1 MTRRVTFKSLRGQA
15 LVEFAI
21 ILPVMLLM
29 FMGVWDLGRGIFAYN
44 EVSNAAREAARTGI
58 VNQNP
63 NDIAGRA
70 AQQALSL
77 GLSSTPAPTNKCPS
91 PDGPTFLDS
100 GTCVNFL
107 KDDLSTDCS
116 SSLSVGCV
124 VDVTV
129 KYSYTPITPIISN
142 IIGSLTLTST
152 SREAIESVCQGAGC
166 PVR

>member
-1 MTRRVTFKSLRGQA
+1 MTRRATFKSHRGQA

-21 ILPVMLLM
+21 ILPVMVLM

-63 NDIAGRA
+63 DDIAARA

-77 GLSSTPAPTNKCPS
+77 GLSPTAATTCPS
-91 PDGPTFLDS
+91 PDGAS
-100 GTCVNFL
+100 GTCVKFRSEN
-107 KDDLSTDCS
+107 LSTDCS
-116 SSLSVGCV
+116 SPLSVGCV

-142 IIGSLTLTST
+142 IVGSLTLTST